1 MFVSFPGR
9 GLSAFVACLTIS
21 LPAIA
26 HEPPR
31 PARQITVDIAAPA
44 IHFQV
49 THLAPRAVYHLVVH
63 RTGYHAND
71 AYSAYLEM
79 GSPKDL
85 TAPQV
90 EHLNQL
96 TRDAPET
103 DRTVRSSPE
112 GTLAVQIPMS
122 SNDIVLMQLK
132 PSRIARSTRGAHSLI
147 SQGLPLQASGSS
159 RNDRYRADPIGATL
173 PVVDSRTSHPAC
185 GDCQGTDNSRERQ
198 NFAFLPNVVSRLTIG
213 ARTLITRS
221 PASLPSGYRVP
232 WSRFFTA
239 GSPNS
244 TPRPSVPT

>member
-1 MFVSFPGR
+1 MLVSFPGR
-9 GLSAFVACLTIS
+9 SLSAFVACLAIS

-31 PARQITVDIAAPA
+31 PARQIAVDIAAPA

-112 GTLAVQIPMS
+112 GTLAVEISMS
-122 SNDIVLMQLK
+122 SNDIVLMQL
-132 PSRIARSTRGAHSLI
+132 SRGRS
-147 SQGLPLQASGSS
+147 QATGV
-159 RNDRYRADPIGATL
+159 R
-173 PVVDSRTSHPAC
+173 
-185 GDCQGTDNSRERQ
+185 
-198 NFAFLPNVVSRLTIG
+198 
-213 ARTLITRS
+213 
-221 PASLPSGYRVP
+221 
-232 WSRFFTA
+232 
-239 GSPNS
+239 
-244 TPRPSVPT
+244 